1 MNKKDAAH
9 EQTSAIPEQT
19 SAVPEL
25 VEGSANIIISDFPD
39 PDVIRVG
46 DIYYMVSTTM
56 HFMPGCVILRSYNLI
71 DWEFASYVY
80 DKLETTN
87 GQLLMDNRG
96 VYGKGMWA
104 ASLRYH
110 DNKYYVCFVAN
121 DTHKTYLF
129 TSDKIEGPWTR
140 SEIKGFYHD
149 MSLFW
154 DDDGRVFVV
163 HGNTD
168 IHLTELEKD
177 LSGPKKGGL
186 DKVIIQDDREKVG
199 LGYEG
204 SHLYKINGR
213 YYNFMIHIPK
223 GKMRSQACY
232 FADNIE
238 GPWTGRD
245 VLCSDLGNWNSGVAQ
260 GGIVQDKEGKWFG
273 ILFQDHGALGRIP
286 VLVPVSFGEDGF
298 PLFGDDANKSGPSR
312 ATGTTVGSVVPVT
325 ESVVPEPVEGPAL
338 STPQTLTVL
347 DNRPDYKYSPLWS
360 NDFTNP
366 AWQWN
371 HIPDPRG
378 YTLKDNLYTIQTKKL
393 VKNITQAANT
403 YTQRTFTEKC
413 AGSVIVDAGKIGEGD
428 FAGLAALEGEYGFI
442 AVTKRNGKYYLVAAE
457 HKSKNE
463 PWAMGVFDT
472 DPPTIKEEIP
482 LKSPKLELKLIFD
495 LTRAK
500 QQVQLL
506 YREKPGKGEF
516 QQLGKPVQLRYTLD
530 QFVGVRF
537 ALFCYSTKQAGGQA
551 DFSDFNYSFW

>member
-1 MNKKDAAH
+1 MEKYK
-9 EQTSAIPEQT
+9 TS
-19 SAVPEL
+19 
-25 VEGSANIIISDFPD
+25 SANIIVSDYPD
-39 PDVIRVG
+39 PDVIRV
-46 DIYYMVSTTM
+46 DDTYYMVSTTM
-56 HFMPGCVILRSYNLI
+56 HFMPGCVILRSYNLV
-71 DWEFASYVY
+71 DWEFCTYVY
-80 DKLETTN
+80 DKLEMTN

-104 ASLRYH
+104 ASLNYH
-110 DNKYYVCFVAN
+110 DDKFYVSFVAN

-129 TSDKIEGPWTR
+129 TADKIEGPWTR
-140 SEIKGFYHD
+140 SEIKGFFHD

-168 IHLTELEKD
+168 IHLTELEAD
-177 LSGPKKGGL
+177 LSGPKKGGV
-186 DKVIIQDDREKVG
+186 DKVIIQDDREKIN

-204 SHLYKINGR
+204 SHLYKINGK
-213 YYNFMIHIPK
+213 YYNFMIHMPK
-223 GKMRSQACY
+223 GKMRTEGCY
-232 FADNIE
+232 VADNIE
-238 GPWTGRD
+238 GPWTGGD

-286 VLVPVSFGEDGF
+286 VLVPVNF
-298 PLFGDDANKSGPSR
+298 
-312 ATGTTVGSVVPVT
+312 
-325 ESVVPEPVEGPAL
+325 VEGQVIFGTSGKVP
-338 STPQTLTVL
+338 SEITVL
-347 DNRPDYKYSPLWS
+347 NNKPGYNYAPLWS

-378 YTLKDNLYTIQTKKL
+378 YKLESAKYSIETKKV

-403 YTQRTFTEKC
+403 YTQRTLTEKC
-413 AGSVIVDAGKIGEGD
+413 AGSVVLDASKIGEGD

-442 AVTKRNGKYYLVAAE
+442 AVTKRDGKYYLVAAE

-472 DPPTIKEEIP
+472 EPPSIKEEIP
-482 LKSPKLELKLIFD
+482 LKNPKVELKLVFD

-500 QQVQLL
+500 QNVQLM
-506 YREKPGKGEF
+506 YREKPGKGDF
-516 QQLGKPVQLRYTLD
+516 QKLATPVQLRYTLD

-537 ALFCYSTKQAGGQA
+537 ALFCYSTKQPGAKA

>member
-1 MNKKDAAH
+1 MKKTA
-9 EQTSAIPEQT
+9 
-19 SAVPEL
+19 
-25 VEGSANIIISDFPD
+25 SANIIISDFPD
-39 PDVIRVG
+39 PDVIRV
-46 DIYYMVSTTM
+46 DDVYYMVSTTM

-96 VYGKGMWA
+96 IYGKGMWA
-104 ASLRYH
+104 ASLNYH
-110 DNKYYVCFVAN
+110 DDKFYVSFVAN

-129 TSDKIEGPWTR
+129 TADKIEGPWIR

-154 DDDGRVFVV
+154 DDDGRVFLV

-168 IHLTELEKD
+168 IHLTELESD
-177 LSGPKKGGL
+177 LTGPKKGGV
-186 DKVIIQDDREKVG
+186 DKVIIQDDREKVN

-204 SHLYKINGR
+204 SHLYKINGH
-213 YYNFMIHIPK
+213 YYNFMIHMPK
-223 GKMRSQACY
+223 GKMRTEGCY
-232 FADNIE
+232 VADNIE
-238 GPWTGRD
+238 GPWKGGD

-260 GGIVQDKEGKWFG
+260 GGIVQDKEDNWFG

-286 VLVPVSFGEDGF
+286 VLVPVVFGQDGF
-298 PLFGDDANKSGPSR
+298 PKFE
-312 ATGTTVGSVVPVT
+312 VM
-325 ESVVPEPVEGPAL
+325 PE
-338 STPQTLTVL
+338 LTVL
-347 DNRPDYKYSPLWS
+347 DNNPGYKYAPLWS

-371 HIPDPRG
+371 HIPDARG
-378 YTLKDNLYTIQTKKL
+378 YTLQNNLYTIQTKKV

-403 YTQRTFTEKC
+403 YTQRTLTEKC
-413 AGSVIVDAGKIGEGD
+413 AGSVVIDASQIGEGD

-442 AVTKRNGKYYLVAAE
+442 AVTKREGKYYLVAAE
-457 HKSKNE
+457 HKSKNT
-463 PWAMGVFDT
+463 PWVMGVFDK
-472 DPPTIKEEIP
+472 DPPTIIAEIP

-500 QQVQLL
+500 QQVELL
-506 YREKPGKGEF
+506 YREKPGKGEY
-516 QQLGKPVQLRYTLD
+516 QTLSTPVQLRYTLD

-537 ALFCYSTKQAGGQA
+537 AMFCYSTKQAGGKA
-551 DFSDFNYSFW
+551 EFTDFNYSFW